1 MREPATLSDKR
12 GRLRVFVPR
21 PLSGHRAVLPKGRS
35 QCAQCSARLGIGER
49 RVQHDLGRRQ
59 ARQPE
64 AFADFDGA
72 GRSKATG
79 KDGHGETG
87 GDGCRHRRRAATEE
101 HFRPGDASLVES
113 AGRDIAHATGRRQGR
128 QPQRLAL
135 PMLEIRRGEP
145 SEMFG
150 AEDLAIA
157 SVVFATNDTGVQLS
171 TIEGVEQRARILQAD
186 LDAQARIMRVELRQ
200 KGRKLRSGHMCG
212 DAEPEAA
219 WGGGS
224 ERRQRRFV
232 RGKKVASPVEKD
244 GAVCGKPDMAR
255 RALDQALADPLFQAP
270 QLDADR
276 PLRCAKG
283 LRRSR
288 ETLKVG
294 DGHEGLDRLD
304 IEGCHSDHPDLLS
317 LKYSAI
323 SFLYRQVSPTIRP
336 INNARSQD
344 CRATPALAAVGE
356 RPRARRRVSSALKGL
371 IMSFASSRQGNLAL
385 AAICL
390 SALMFGFE
398 ISSVPAVL
406 PTLET
411 VLRADFQELQWTMNA
426 YTIAVATVL
435 MAAGTLADRFGR
447 KRLLVIAIVAFG
459 GTSLL
464 CGLAPNMTILIA
476 GRALQGA
483 SGGAMLICGIAV
495 LSHQFSTAADRARA
509 FGWWGIVTGF
519 GLGFG
524 PVIGSGIAALMG
536 WAWVFLIHGFI
547 AVLTVALAWS
557 AIRESKDPE
566 ARRLDLAGIAT
577 LSLAVFCVAYV
588 ITQGGELGFTSPIAL
603 AIIATAA
610 LSLIAFIVIEQIA
623 PHPMFDFSVFRIRPF
638 SGALFGSMG
647 MNFSFWP
654 FMIYLPIWFQAGLGL
669 DGLTA
674 GLALLAYTLPALVV
688 PPYAERL
695 SLRLGAGTVI
705 PAGLFVIGLGF
716 FIMKLGTGGGSLAL
730 ATTLIGA
737 LLAGIGLGA
746 TNTPVTNTT
755 TGSVSSD
762 RAGMA
767 SGIDMSARMISLA
780 INIAL
785 MGFVLVDGVLK
796 RLSAVSGSFDA
807 TQLRHVAEQVAAGNV
822 GALDQAAPG
831 MSKVLGPAALAGG
844 FGEVMLYG
852 AIGVWVLAALSF
864 FTFGRRRDAHA
875 AR

>member
-1 MREPATLSDKR
+1 
-12 GRLRVFVPR
+12 V
-21 PLSGHRAVLPKGRS
+21 
-35 QCAQCSARLGIGER
+35 I
-49 RVQHDLGRRQ
+49 
-59 ARQPE
+59 
-64 AFADFDGA
+64 
-72 GRSKATG
+72 
-79 KDGHGETG
+79 
-87 GDGCRHRRRAATEE
+87 
-101 HFRPGDASLVES
+101 
-113 AGRDIAHATGRRQGR
+113 
-128 QPQRLAL
+128 
-135 PMLEIRRGEP
+135 
-145 SEMFG
+145 
-150 AEDLAIA
+150 
-157 SVVFATNDTGVQLS
+157 
-171 TIEGVEQRARILQAD
+171 
-186 LDAQARIMRVELRQ
+186 
-200 KGRKLRSGHMCG
+200 
-212 DAEPEAA
+212 
-219 WGGGS
+219 
-224 ERRQRRFV
+224 
-232 RGKKVASPVEKD
+232 
-244 GAVCGKPDMAR
+244 
-255 RALDQALADPLFQAP
+255 
-270 QLDADR
+270 
-276 PLRCAKG
+276 
-283 LRRSR
+283 
-288 ETLKVG
+288 
-294 DGHEGLDRLD
+294 
-304 IEGCHSDHPDLLS
+304 
-317 LKYSAI
+317 
-323 SFLYRQVSPTIRP
+323 
-336 INNARSQD
+336 
-344 CRATPALAAVGE
+344 
-356 RPRARRRVSSALKGL
+356 SALKGL

-398 ISSVPAVL
+398 ISSVPAIL
-406 PTLET
+406 PTLER
-411 VLRADFQELQWTMNA
+411 VLHADFQELQWTMNA

-447 KRLLVIAIVAFG
+447 KRLLVAAIVAFG
-459 GTSLL
+459 GTSVL
-464 CGLAPNMTILIA
+464 CGLAPNMMILIV

-519 GLGFG
+519 GLGIG

-547 AVLTVALAWS
+547 AVLTVILAWRGV
-557 AIRESKDPE
+557 RESKDPA

-577 LSLAVFCVAYV
+577 LSLAVFCVAFI
-588 ITQGGELGFTSPIAL
+588 ITQGGELGFTSPTAL
-603 AIIATAA
+603 AIIATAM
-610 LSLIAFIVIEQIA
+610 LSLIAFIIVEQIV

-674 GLALLAYTLPALVV
+674 GLALLAYTLPTLVV
-688 PPYAERL
+688 PPFAERL

-716 FIMKLGTGGGSLAL
+716 FIMKLGTSGGSLAL

-785 MGFVLVDGVLK
+785 MGFVLLEGVQK
-796 RLSAVSGSFDA
+796 RLSAASGAFDTA
-807 TQLRHVAEQVAAGNV
+807 LLRRAAEQIAAGNV
-822 GALDQAAPG
+822 SALDQSALGA
-831 MSKVLGPAALAGG
+831 SKALGSAALAGG
-844 FGEVMLYG
+844 FGGVMLYG

-864 FTFGRRRDAHA
+864 FTFGRGKRDADSA
-875 AR
+875 S